1 MSRPLDKWD
10 VIIIGGASAGL
21 SSALYASRQGLNTL
35 LITKDIGGQALLT
48 NEIENYPAFDHIGGY
63 ELMTKFESQARN
75 FGTKFAYEEV
85 TSIIEHK
92 QEEQEQEENNNKSAK
107 NYFKIITG
115 NNNEYLASAV
125 ILAFGKTPRDLN
137 VPGEQQF
144 KGKGVSYCA
153 VCDGPL
159 FKQKRVA
166 VVDIGDPSLDAAL
179 FLKSIASKVY
189 IIHQTNTPIGTEETI
204 RLLQHEKNVSFM
216 PNSIVKAINGTSKV
230 ESLTVIDAKTKSAS
244 SSSSPSS
251 ESKLDIDGVF
261 VETGYIAKTD
271 FVKGLVQLNN
281 SNEIIVDKYCAT
293 SRQGIFAAGDVTD
306 VPYKQAMISAG
317 QGSIAALSAY
327 NYIQKLKGGKSSP
340 IKADW
345 KSSKSSD
352 VYPLDSK
359 AVKKD

>member
-1 MSRPLDKWD
+1 MPPSSVQWD

-21 SSALYASRQGLNTL
+21 SAALYASRQGLNTL

-48 NEIENYPAFDHIGGY
+48 DSIENYPAFDHVGGY
-63 ELMTKFESQARN
+63 ELMTKFEAQTRS

-85 TSIIEHK
+85 TSISEDG
-92 QEEQEQEENNNKSAK
+92 QREEEDNKPTK
-107 NYFKIITG
+107 NFKIKTSG
-115 NNNEYLASAV
+115 NNEYLATAI

-137 VPGEQQF
+137 VPGEQQL

-159 FKQKRVA
+159 FKQKKVA
-166 VVDIGDPSLDAAL
+166 VVGIGDPSLDAAL
-179 FLKSIASKVY
+179 FLKSIASEVY
-189 IIHQTNTPIGTEETI
+189 VIHQTSHPIGTEETI
-204 RLLQHEKNVSFM
+204 DLLQHENNVSFM
-216 PNSIVKAINGTSKV
+216 PNSIVKSINGTSKV
-230 ESLTVIDAKTKSAS
+230 ESLTIANTRTIKSTS
-244 SSSSPSS
+244 SPSSTSPSS
-251 ESKLDIDGVF
+251 ESKLDVDGVF
-261 VETGYIAKTD
+261 VEMGYTAKTD

-293 SRQGIFAAGDVTD
+293 SRRGIFAAGDVTD
-306 VPYKQAMISAG
+306 VPYKQAVISAG

-345 KSSKSSD
+345 KSST
-352 VYPLDSK
+352 SK
-359 AVKKD
+359 

>member
-1 MSRPLDKWD
+1 MSHSLEQWD

-21 SSALYASRQGLNTL
+21 SAALYASRQGLNTL

-48 NEIENYPAFDHIGGY
+48 NGIENYPAFDHIGGY
-63 ELMTKFESQARN
+63 ELMTKFEEQARS
-75 FGTKFAYEEV
+75 FGTKFAYEEI
-85 TSIIEHK
+85 TSIVEGR
-92 QEEQEQEENNNKSAK
+92 QEGEEGNNNKPTK
-107 NYFKIITG
+107 NYFKIKTSG
-115 NNNEYLASAV
+115 NSEYLASAI

-137 VPGEQQF
+137 VPGEQQL

-166 VVDIGDPSLDAAL
+166 VVGIGDPSLDAAL
-179 FLKSIASKVY
+179 FLKGIASKVY

-204 RLLQHEKNVSFM
+204 RLLQSENNVSFM

-230 ESLTVIDAKTKSAS
+230 ESLTVTDAKTTSL
-244 SSSSPSS
+244 SS
-251 ESKLDIDGVF
+251 ESKLNIDGVF
-261 VETGYIAKTD
+261 VEMGYIAKTD
-271 FVKGLVQLNN
+271 FVKDLVQLNN

-306 VPYKQAMISAG
+306 VPYKQAVISAG

-327 NYIQKLKGGKSSP
+327 NYIQKLKGGKSPP

-345 KSSKSSD
+345 KSSTSS
-352 VYPLDSK
+352 K
-359 AVKKD
+359 

>member
-1 MSRPLDKWD
+1 MSHSLEQWD

-21 SSALYASRQGLNTL
+21 SAALYASRQGLNTL

-48 NEIENYPAFDHIGGY
+48 NGIENYPAFDHIGGY
-63 ELMTKFESQARN
+63 ELMTKFEEQARS

-85 TSIIEHK
+85 TFIVEGR
-92 QEEQEQEENNNKSAK
+92 QEGEEGNNNKPTK
-107 NYFKIITG
+107 NYFKIKTSG
-115 NNNEYLASAV
+115 NSEYLASAI

-137 VPGEQQF
+137 VPGEQQL

-166 VVDIGDPSLDAAL
+166 VVGIGDPSLDAAL
-179 FLKSIASKVY
+179 FLKGIASKVY

-204 RLLQHEKNVSFM
+204 RLLQSENNVSFM

-230 ESLTVIDAKTKSAS
+230 ESLTVTDAKTTSL
-244 SSSSPSS
+244 SS
-251 ESKLDIDGVF
+251 ESKLNIDGVF
-261 VETGYIAKTD
+261 VEMGYIAKTD
-271 FVKGLVQLNN
+271 FVKDLVQLNN

-306 VPYKQAMISAG
+306 VPYKQAVISAG

-327 NYIQKLKGGKSSP
+327 NYIQKLKGGKSPP

-345 KSSKSSD
+345 KSSTSS
-352 VYPLDSK
+352 K
-359 AVKKD
+359 